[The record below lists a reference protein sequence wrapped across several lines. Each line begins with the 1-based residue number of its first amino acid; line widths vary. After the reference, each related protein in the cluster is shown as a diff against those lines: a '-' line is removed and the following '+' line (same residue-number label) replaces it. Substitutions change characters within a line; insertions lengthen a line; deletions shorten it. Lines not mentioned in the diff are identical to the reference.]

1 MASEWKWEAGWIL
14 EAPFVKFYRI
24 ICQMRKIQT
33 LFVSFL
39 YHFFRRVV
47 SLLMASKTAINLSSS
62 SVTISDGIGL
72 KKLKTN
78 NKGD

>member
-1 MASEWKWEAGWIL
+1 MI
-14 EAPFVKFYRI
+14 
-24 ICQMRKIQT
+24 KIQT

-72 KKLKTN
+72 KGVRKRVQIIVKLMTTCIHISEFQSI
-78 NKGD
+78 

>member
-1 MASEWKWEAGWIL
+1 MTFDKNCHL
-14 EAPFVKFYRI
+14 
-24 ICQMRKIQT
+24 RKIQT

-62 SVTISDGIGL
+62 SVTISDGMGL
-72 KKLKTN
+72 KKYDIKS
-78 NKGD
+78 KED